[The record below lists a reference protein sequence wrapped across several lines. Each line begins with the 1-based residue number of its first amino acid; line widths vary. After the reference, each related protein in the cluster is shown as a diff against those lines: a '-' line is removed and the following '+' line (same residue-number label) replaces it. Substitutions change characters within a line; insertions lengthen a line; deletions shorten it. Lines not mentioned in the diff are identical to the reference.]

1 MPWYEDDA
9 EPNADMCATAD
20 ESREQIIAFYHRV
33 WTHSDVTINSLDLDA
48 VGDVPHWPKDRSEV
62 TLHQILVHMTAETS
76 PGGTST
82 GVGFSASRAR
92 QTQAPRRGERSP
104 RCYVPGDLGA
114 LPPGGESW

>member
-1 MPWYEDDA
+1 MSKRGYLGVTFRRPFDEPIPWYEDDA

-62 TLHQILVHMTAETS
+62 TLHQILVHTL
-76 PGGTST
+76 
-82 GVGFSASRAR
+82 
-92 QTQAPRRGERSP
+92 Q
-104 RCYVPGDLGA
+104 
-114 LPPGGESW
+114 PPGVDAACIDRH